1 MSETVK
7 NWFSACSPQGTLG
20 NVWRHFW
27 LSKPGK
33 ERGAATWTLESSG
46 AAQHPTV
53 FRSTPIPVNDQG
65 QDMSKAPD
73 DEKNPGGKETSRE
86 LPGRSNF
93 VSIHHPR
100 RFLQPLRRK
109 TMPYV
114 SPGGPD
120 FRFQREENNGISQST
135 NSH

>member
-1 MSETVK
+1 MS
-7 NWFSACSPQGTLG
+7 L
-20 NVWRHFW
+20 
-27 LSKPGK
+27 
-33 ERGAATWTLESSG
+33 
-46 AAQHPTV
+46 
-53 FRSTPIPVNDQG
+53 
-65 QDMSKAPD
+65 APD
-73 DEKNPGGKETSRE
+73 VEKNPGGKETSRE

-109 TMPYV
+109 MMPYV